1 MWPGA
6 SPAYVVSD
14 GWVPAN
20 ISAKIGSRGFQDVTL
35 DTRYFVIGALP
46 QHFSMFYTNL
56 KIASISHSLSLW
68 RVHVFIS
75 SCCPCPCSI
84 SLNVWHKLLDWD
96 SSCVFNWTHFND
108 LWNIKWPRWGWAGVS
123 VPLSTELLLSFRQ
136 WNTNFHQHWPT
147 PGQGG
152 CRAEMF
158 PHFVLLLPPR
168 PGIGLSDHR
177 PPAGGNQVFEE
188 IREYFLLWW

>member
-1 MWPGA
+1 MRLWQCGREHSPPRQSACKYSGQNWLQGLSRRDLRHQIFCNWG
-6 SPAYVVSD
+6 SPATFFHVLHKSQ
-14 GWVPAN
+14 N
-20 ISAKIGSRGFQDVTL
+20 S
-35 DTRYFVIGALP
+35 
-46 QHFSMFYTNL
+46 QHF
-56 KIASISHSLSLW
+56 ASAHSLSLW

-75 SCCPCPCSI
+75 SWCPCPCSN

-96 SSCVFNWTHFND
+96 SSCVFNWAHFND
-108 LWNIKWPRWGWAGVS
+108 LWNIKWPRWGWWEVS
-123 VPLSTELLLSFRQ
+123 VPLSTELLLSFSQ

-147 PGQGG
+147 LGQAR

-177 PPAGGNQVFEE
+177 PPAGGNQVF
-188 IREYFLLWW
+188 

>member
-1 MWPGA
+1 MAGSIPRPGR
-6 SPAYVVSD
+6 
-14 GWVPAN
+14 VPAN
-20 ISAKIGSRGFQDVTL
+20 ILAKIGSRGFQDVTL

-75 SCCPCPCSI
+75 SCCPCPCSN

-108 LWNIKWPRWGWAGVS
+108 LWNIKWPRWGWGGVS
-123 VPLSTELLLSFRQ
+123 VLLSIELLLSFSQ
-136 WNTNFHQHWPT
+136 WNTNFRQHWPT
-147 PGQGG
+147 LGQGR

-158 PHFVLLLPPR
+158 PHFVLLLPLR
-168 PGIGLSDHR
+168 ELVWATTGHLR
-177 PPAGGNQVFEE
+177 AGT
-188 IREYFLLWW
+188 RSSKKSALEYFLLGW